1 MHRHLKGLA
10 TRIIDKLADRIA
22 RHVGESLSS
31 SGKLADEIAYRVALE
46 RIPSGSIGNM
56 NPYEIFSNI
65 SDDFWF
71 WLCTEGYKRKPA
83 LEAVLPGMPTENV
96 QLAMTGNKGNS
107 VMKVGFTAYTL
118 FRDMYEREVGPI
130 TRADA
135 ILDFGCG
142 WGRIIRFFLKDVEP
156 SKLWGVDPARDMI
169 ELCQNQNKWCNFKA
183 INTKPP
189 SPFEEGT
196 FDLIYSFS
204 VFSHLSE
211 EMHKNWLIELS
222 RILKP
227 GGLLIATTRDRA
239 FIEHCAELRKQED
252 LQQMHPGPASSA
264 RAFPS
269 PAESL
274 AVYDSGKYT
283 FSQLVSEGEWSYWG
297 EAAISKDY
305 VLSHWTPY
313 LTFIDYIDDRQ
324 RCTQNAIVMR
334 KPHAR

>member
-1 MHRHLKGLA
+1 MQRHFKRLA
-10 TRIIDKLADRIA
+10 TRVIEKLAERIA
-22 RHVGESLSS
+22 RHVGESMSS
-31 SGKLADEIAYRVALE
+31 SGELADEIAYRVALE
-46 RIPSGSIGNM
+46 RIPDGSVRDM
-56 NPYEIFSNI
+56 NPNEMFSSV
-65 SDDFWF
+65 SDGLWF
-71 WLCTEGYKRKPA
+71 WLCTEGYKRKRA
-83 LEAVLPGMPTENV
+83 LEKVLPAMPDENV
-96 QLAMTGNKGNS
+96 QLAYTGAKGNS
-107 VMKVGFTAYTL
+107 VMKEGFSAYKL

-130 TRADA
+130 ARADA

-156 SKLWGVDPARDMI
+156 SRLWGVDPGRDMI
-169 ELCQNQNKWCNFKA
+169 ELCQNLNKWCNFKA

-189 SPFEEGT
+189 SPFEDET

-211 EMHKNWLIELS
+211 EMHKSWLIELS

-239 FIEHCAELRKQED
+239 FIEHCAEMRQRED

-274 AVYDSGKYT
+274 AIYDSGKYT
-283 FSQLVSEGEWSYWG
+283 FSQLVFEGEWSYWG

-313 LTFIDYIDDRQ
+313 LTFMDYIADRQ

-334 KPHAR
+334 KPVPR